1 MKEIRTIKMVEQ
13 TEVKFVADD
22 GKEFIGENAEFQCKT
37 YERQCNKTRV
47 EEVFKRLDAKRIDV
61 PMLDWYCEAADV
73 WKIVLE
79 SERDYWS
86 MVDYFK
92 VVEGCCDNYTEIPKE
107 FPCTMIVQKGWECF
121 SDYAGNLK
129 EQLEKALEQLK

>member
-22 GKEFIGENAEFQCKT
+22 GMEFIGENAERKCVE
-37 YERQCNKTRV
+37 YERTRSRVKV
-47 EEVFKRLDAKRIDV
+47 EGAFKRLDAKRIDM

-79 SERDYWS
+79 SEKDYWS

-92 VVEGCCDNYTEIPKE
+92 VVEGCCDNYTEMPKE

-121 SDYAGNLK
+121 SDYCGNLK
-129 EQLEKALEQLK
+129 EQLQKALEQLG

>member
-13 TEVKFVADD
+13 IDVKFVADD
-22 GKEFIGENAEFQCKT
+22 GKEFTGENAERNCWE
-37 YERQCNKTRV
+37 YERTRNESKV
-47 EEVFKRLDAKRIDV
+47 KDAFRRLDAKKIDM
-61 PMLDWYCEAADV
+61 PMLDWYCECADV

-92 VVEGCCDNYTEIPKE
+92 VIEHCCDNYIDMPKE
-107 FPCTMIVQKGWECF
+107 FPCTMIVLRGWECI
-121 SDYAGNLK
+121 SDYADNLK
-129 EQLEKALEQLK
+129 EQLQKTLEQLG